1 MMRRDAIKGFV
12 GGVLMLLL
20 TGGSGAD
27 RSWAAEVKA
36 VSPAAPNVA
45 AAGPGATATSPPA
58 AVPEAPSAYRYN
70 PAGKSDPFLPFVEI
84 DLAVKKEK
92 EKRLL
97 KEDELKKKA
106 AVAAAAGSPGRP
118 ISPLQQAAIAQFR
131 LVGIAGDAQKRIA
144 IVEDGVAKRFYPL
157 FVGTYIGPNGGRIVS
172 ILPDRLIVEERF
184 QEEQSHK
191 AQKVQ
196 TRRITVMLRKED
208 EEKP

>member
-27 RSWAAEVKA
+27 RSWAADVKA
-36 VSPAAPNVA
+36 VPPAAPNVA
-45 AAGPGATATSPPA
+45 AAGPGATATPPPA
-58 AVPEAPSAYRYN
+58 AVPEAPSAYSYN
-70 PAGKSDPFLPFVEI
+70 PAGKSDPFLPFVEV

-92 EKRLL
+92 EKRA
-97 KEDELKKKA
+97 KEDELKKKI
-106 AVAAAAGSPGRP
+106 VAAAAGSQGRP

-144 IVEDGVAKRFYPL
+144 IVEDGVAKKFYPL

-172 ILPDRLIVEERF
+172 ILPDRLIVEERL
-184 QEEQSHK
+184 QEEQSQK
-191 AQKVQ
+191 AKKAQ
-196 TRRITVMLRKED
+196 TRRITVMLHKED